1 MFRVVAGEKEDGD
14 PVIYEFIYPNES
26 RYAVY
31 NSATLVGI
39 YCSKE
44 EAYAVASEL
53 MA

>member
-1 MFRVVAGEKEDGD
+1 MFRVIAGEKEDGD
-14 PVIYEFIYPNES
+14 PVIYEFIYLNES

-31 NSATLVGI
+31 HNSVMVGM